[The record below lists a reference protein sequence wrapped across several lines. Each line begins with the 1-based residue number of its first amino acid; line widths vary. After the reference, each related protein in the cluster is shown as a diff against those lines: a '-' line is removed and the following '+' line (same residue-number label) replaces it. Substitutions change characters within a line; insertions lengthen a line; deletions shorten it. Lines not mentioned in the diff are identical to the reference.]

1 MAAMA
6 FVAATDSTVRV
17 DDYPPSSFRKV
28 ITGVLTMSGG
38 EGQAADDIPASL
50 FGLTKIEGARPL
62 VKSDDSIIVVVAPAY
77 SGGSLLGK
85 AAATAAAADV
95 PAGDYRAVI
104 YGY

>member
-1 MAAMA
+1 MA
-6 FVAATDSTVRV
+6 FVAATDGTVRV
-17 DDYPPSSFRKV
+17 DTFPPSSFRKI

-38 EGQAADDIPASL
+38 EGASADDIPASL
-50 FGLTKIEGARPL
+50 FGLTAIEGARPL
-62 VKSDDSIIVVVAPAY
+62 VKSDNTLLVVVAPAY
-77 SGGSLLGK
+77 NGASLLGK